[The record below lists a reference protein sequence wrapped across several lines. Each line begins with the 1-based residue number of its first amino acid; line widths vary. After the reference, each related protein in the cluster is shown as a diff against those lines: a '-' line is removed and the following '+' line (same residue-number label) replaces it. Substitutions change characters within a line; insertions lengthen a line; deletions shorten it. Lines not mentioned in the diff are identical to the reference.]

1 MPALKD
7 VLTKGLPAGYVPVDM
22 SPSPPGVQPDDQAQ
36 QSSSMARCPLPPTTA
51 DADSLRT
58 FEKGS
63 STPQFRV
70 MPIPP
75 QNGGT
80 TTVTTG
86 SASTSSS
93 SSSSGSS
100 TTSSSSSSSGSSTT
114 SVAQT
119 AAVTVSIPAN
129 SAILTRVTASRSFQL
144 FSVGTTA
151 PCDVR
156 LYGNQGA
163 QSADSSR
170 QIDGPVPAELSQN
183 IILDVVFDTTPYF
196 WNTQNITG
204 VNADSPQST
213 SLYVSVFNPQ
223 STPVSNITVYITFV
237 PIEP

>member
-1 MPALKD
+1 MYLWTCPHHHRECNPTIKLNSQ
-7 VLTKGLPAGYVPVDM
+7 VLWHD
-22 SPSPPGVQPDDQAQ
+22 
-36 QSSSMARCPLPPTTA
+36 ARCRRRLRMQTL
-51 DADSLRT
+51 LRT

-100 TTSSSSSSSGSSTT
+100 TTS
-114 SVAQT
+114 VAQT
-119 AAVTVSIPAN
+119 AAVTVNIPAN

>member
-86 SASTSSS
+86 SAS
-93 SSSSGSS
+93 
-100 TTSSSSSSSGSSTT
+100 TSSSSSSSGSSTT

>member
-100 TTSSSSSSSGSSTT
+100 TTS
-114 SVAQT
+114 VAQT

-129 SAILTRVTASRSFQL
+129 SAILTRVATSRSFQL

>member
-100 TTSSSSSSSGSSTT
+100 TTS
-114 SVAQT
+114 VAQT
-119 AAVTVSIPAN
+119 AAVTVNIPAN